1 MISCRFGLSPSQDM
15 ASSEGE
21 AAEILVAILEDLL
34 VAGAVVGGG
43 LLGTVI
49 VGAAEGWG
57 ER

>member
-1 MISCRFGLSPSQDM
+1 M